1 MRLHLVA
8 NPTAG
13 RGRVPE
19 HVRRLSALLES
30 RGARVTSHLTG
41 GPDDARAHIA
51 SLARDALDRLV
62 VFGGDGTLHEVVN
75 AHDLPFP
82 WPVAVVPVGTANL
95 VARDA
100 GMPSPRDT
108 EALATA
114 IEHGTEWPVDLLVT
128 DRGRAVANVGVGLD
142 AEIVRAAKA
151 ARRGG
156 SGGYTRWVAPIA
168 KTFVGHVAPE
178 VEATVDGGPPLPGG
192 AVIVQNAKAYGGM
205 FTLCRDARMDD
216 GLLHVFAIRLG
227 RTRDWFRTAVAAWRG
242 DAAGLPHVRV
252 VSGREVTVRSVP
264 TAAVQIDGDP
274 AGETDVTV
282 RVSPGALRL
291 LRPAS

>member
-128 DRGRAVANVGVGLD
+128 DRGRA
-142 AEIVRAAKA
+142 
-151 ARRGG
+151 
-156 SGGYTRWVAPIA
+156 GGYTRWVAPIA